1 VAVLVL
7 AKLNSNLLVTQA
19 ARVAAPIG
27 LIFQAQVPQVKVF
40 LADQLHLCHHDQ
52 QEAVVLGEQALQP
65 HQLQVVR
72 AGLELFGLLQ
82 VLHMLVV
89 VVVAEG
95 VLEQLDRADLVAVV
109 TEPPLGCLA

>member
-1 VAVLVL
+1 LAL
-7 AKLNSNLLVTQA
+7 AKLNSVLLVTQA
-19 ARVAAPIG
+19 ARVAAYIG
-27 LIFQAQVPQVKVF
+27 IAPLQAQVPQVKVF
-40 LADQLHLCHHDQ
+40 LADQPHLCHHDQ

-89 VVVAEG
+89 VVVAQG